1 MTDTPARPP
10 LDQPLAG
17 IRVVALEQ
25 AVALP
30 YCTFALAEMGAEVIK
45 VERPG
50 TGDVIRGWDSVVDGM
65 STGFVWV
72 NAGKKSITLDLR
84 TDDDRDALRDLIAT
98 ADVFAENLGPGAA
111 ARLGLGPDDF
121 PDHET
126 LIYASVSG
134 YGQDGPMADQK
145 AYDMTMQAET
155 GIMLC
160 NGSPDQPAKV
170 GLPITDLIAASTAT
184 TAITTALFHRQ
195 NTETGSYLDIAMFDA
210 SLPWLGYH
218 PHHAWRTGAEPPLTG
233 TRHQFLLPQGAYLAS
248 DGRYICLVVADDRQ
262 WKVMC
267 DEVFERPE
275 WVDDEVMG
283 TLASRLEN
291 RSESEAAVEALV
303 ASRPSS
309 EWFDRLDRSNL
320 PYARVNRIADVIDHP
335 QAHAREMFVQASSPA
350 GPVPIVRFPLGP
362 AERDRALPALGE
374 HNEEL
379 LEAST

>member
-1 MTDTPARPP
+1 MTETPSRPA
-10 LDQPLAG
+10 LHQPLAG

-30 YCTFALAEMGAEVIK
+30 YCTFGLGEMGAEVIK

-50 TGDVIRGWDSVVDGM
+50 TGDVIRGWDSVVHGM

-72 NAGKKSITLDLR
+72 NAGKKSVTLDLR
-84 TDDDRDALRDLIAT
+84 TDEDRDALRNLIAT

-121 PDHET
+121 SDHET
-126 LIYASVSG
+126 LIYASISG
-134 YGQDGPMADQK
+134 YGHDGPMADQK

-160 NGSPDQPAKV
+160 SGSPDQPAKV

-184 TAITTALFHRQ
+184 TAITAALFQRQ
-195 NTETGSYLDIAMFDA
+195 KTGAGSYLDIAMFDA
-210 SLPWLGYH
+210 ALPWLGYH
-218 PHHAWRTGAEPPLTG
+218 PHHAWHADSEPPLTG
-233 TRHQFLLPQGAYLAS
+233 TRHQYLLPQGAYLAS
-248 DGRYICLVVADDRQ
+248 DGRYICIVVADDRQ

-267 DEVFERPE
+267 DEVFERPH
-275 WVDDEVMG
+275 WVDDAVMG
-283 TLASRLEN
+283 TIASRLDN
-291 RSESEAAVEALV
+291 RAESEAAVEAVV

-309 EWFDRLDRSNL
+309 EWFERLDRANL

-335 QAHAREMFVQASSPA
+335 QAQAREMFVEASSPA
-350 GPVPIVRFPLGP
+350 GSVPIVRFPLGP
-362 AERDRALPALGE
+362 VDRDRALPALGE

-379 LEAST
+379 LETST